1 MHPRRVPNRAVPP
14 RASKMPLDPVLRYR
28 VEDRVMC
35 MIRMLAVVAL
45 LCLWTNPGHSQ
56 NPTNPPKFE
65 VAAVKPCEPG
75 TPEPPGQRMGMVRFI
90 YPGGRLDA
98 KATTIQFLLE
108 WAYDLLPSQH
118 SRGPAWI
125 DSERFDIIAKAAG
138 NATDDQMKVMTQ
150 ELLAERF
157 KLKFHRERR
166 EGPILLVTLGEAA
179 PKLFPPKEGEAHSL
193 RVMPQTDSEQKIV
206 SYRVVATRFSFVQLN
221 QTFARQLE
229 RVIVNE
235 TGLDGDFDF
244 TLDFTPD
251 ENRPNPL
258 DPSLIIS
265 AMRDQLGLNVKAQK
279 GLVDYLVIDSVE
291 RVIEGN

>member
-1 MHPRRVPNRAVPP
+1 
-14 RASKMPLDPVLRYR
+14 
-28 VEDRVMC
+28 
-35 MIRMLAVVAL
+35 
-45 LCLWTNPGHSQ
+45 
-56 NPTNPPKFE
+56 
-65 VAAVKPCEPG
+65 
-75 TPEPPGQRMGMVRFI
+75 MGMVRFI

-179 PKLFPPKEGEAHSL
+179 PKLFPPKEGEVHSL

-291 RVIEGN
+291 KVPVGN

>member
-1 MHPRRVPNRAVPP
+1 
-14 RASKMPLDPVLRYR
+14 
-28 VEDRVMC
+28 
-35 MIRMLAVVAL
+35 
-45 LCLWTNPGHSQ
+45 
-56 NPTNPPKFE
+56 
-65 VAAVKPCEPG
+65 
-75 TPEPPGQRMGMVRFI
+75 MGMVRFI

-221 QTFARQLE
+221 QTFARQLG

-291 RVIEGN
+291 KVPEGN

>member
-1 MHPRRVPNRAVPP
+1 
-14 RASKMPLDPVLRYR
+14 
-28 VEDRVMC
+28 
-35 MIRMLAVVAL
+35 
-45 LCLWTNPGHSQ
+45 
-56 NPTNPPKFE
+56 
-65 VAAVKPCEPG
+65 
-75 TPEPPGQRMGMVRFI
+75 MGMVRFI

-179 PKLFPPKEGEAHSL
+179 PKLFPPKEGEVHSL

-221 QTFARQLE
+221 QTFARQLG

-291 RVIEGN
+291 KVPEGN